1 MITIKQINI
10 SEKRGT
16 AKHSV
21 EKAEIIDTGIK
32 GDSHAG
38 DWHRQITILSDE
50 SVKKFEKETG
60 RKTKSGEFAA
70 NVLISATDIKEVRL
84 GDRFVL
90 NNAAVEVTQIGK
102 EPHYYDSPV
111 LKETGWNIMFDEGMF
126 CKVIKTGVISI
137 GDRVEHIKKPLKIHI
152 ITLSDRAYRGVYEDK
167 SGPKIKEKLEE
178 HFKDIEAEISSQI
191 MPDDKEMLQR
201 SMEKAVS
208 EYADIIFTTGGTGIG
223 PRDITPEVVT
233 EFSDRLIP
241 GIMDQIRIKY
251 GQTIPNALL
260 SRSVS
265 GIKEKTLIYALP
277 GSVRAVDEY
286 MNEILLTID
295 HLIKMAYGG
304 SH

>member
-10 SEKRGT
+10 SEKRGI
-16 AKHSV
+16 AKHPV
-21 EKAEIIDTGIK
+21 EKAEIIMTGIN

-50 SVKKFEKETG
+50 SVTKFEKETG
-60 RKTKSGEFAA
+60 RKSKSGEFAT
-70 NVLISATDIKEVRL
+70 NILISETDINEVRL

-90 NNAAVEVTQIGK
+90 NNAVVEVTQIGK

-126 CKVIKTGVISI
+126 CKVIKTGAISV
-137 GDRVEHIKKPLKIHI
+137 GDSVEHIKKSLKIHI

-167 SGPKIKEKLEE
+167 SGPKIKERLEE
-178 HFKDIEAEISSQI
+178 HYRDSETEITSQI
-191 MPDDKEMLQR
+191 MPDDKEMLR
-201 SMEKAVS
+201 KSLEEAVTC
-208 EYADIIFTTGGTGIG
+208 YTDIIFTTGGTGIG

-233 EFSDRLIP
+233 GFCDKLIP
-241 GIMDQIRIKY
+241 GVMDNIRIKY

-260 SRSVS
+260 SRSVA
-265 GIKEKTLIYALP
+265 GVKEKTLIYSLP

-286 MNEILLTID
+286 MNEIFLTLD